1 MFANMRVV
9 TRLGIGFGLMIL
21 MLLGS
26 SMFGLDRLRSVSD
39 LSARVMDVHY
49 PRASL
54 SRDIIV
60 NQHGG
65 TIEVETVPGSFT
77 EFRIVLPRKAAPPMS
92 QADGGNTDQ
101 SS

>member
-1 MFANMRVV
+1 MFANMRVA

-54 SRDIIV
+54 SRDIIDANDRSWDMNQQV
-60 NQHGG
+60 NFGV
-65 TIEVETVPGSFT
+65 TFFLPTAP
-77 EFRIVLPRKAAPPMS
+77 RIG
-92 QADGGNTDQ
+92 Q
-101 SS
+101 